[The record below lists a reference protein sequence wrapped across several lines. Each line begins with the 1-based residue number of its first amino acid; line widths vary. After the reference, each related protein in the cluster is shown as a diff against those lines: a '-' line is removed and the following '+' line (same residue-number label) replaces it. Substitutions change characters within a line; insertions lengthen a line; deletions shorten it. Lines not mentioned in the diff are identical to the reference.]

1 MLQHRFYRPR
11 FLSFPIRLSR
21 GLRAAQNSPLGQK
34 CNGASE
40 TKKNVVRVLQPF
52 HRTLPYP
59 IPEGGTRQKVNEAR
73 AHCKTPPA
81 LQLPSHLS
89 KVPRLFNCCCCC
101 YSVAISSVLLISQE
115 SVTCNFV
122 RSSPATATAS
132 LDSLLLLLYVVVYV
146 TRQS

>member
-89 KVPRLFNCCCCC
+89 KVPRLFNCCCC